1 MSRKGVL
8 SSKYNMSLGF
18 IPVIVSIVLCEF
30 IAQDISIYTSTSVGI
45 IYSLYTFWDR
55 NETIPNFT
63 LYGTTGMFLLLT
75 VTTLLFGDICAPDML
90 PLTLEISTLI
100 PSVIIFLNRKRLLAR
115 RFPHPRRC
123 RMRNFTQGA
132 EASIVSSRVVILM
145 ALLHFL
151 TILVAILLFSP
162 LDDAVQNILF
172 CFCPPAVFILSI
184 LFNQFGILYFNSMMK
199 DTAFVPI
206 VNTKGDVIG
215 KCLATDAV
223 NRKNKYINPVI
234 RIAISHNGMLYLRPR
249 PQHYTLEGGRTDIP
263 MECYLLYK
271 ETLEHGIVRLM
282 KQTYPQIPIKDLKFN
297 VRYHFENQ
305 TTNRLIYLFLIDI
318 KDERLLHNKHTK
330 DGKLWTFQQ
339 IKQNL
344 GKNFFSSCFENE
356 YEHLKEVIYTKEK
369 YKES

>member
-18 IPVIVSIVLCEF
+18 IPVIVSIVLCKF

-162 LDDAVQNILF
+162 LDDA
-172 CFCPPAVFILSI
+172 C
-184 LFNQFGILYFNSMMK
+184 
-199 DTAFVPI
+199 
-206 VNTKGDVIG
+206 
-215 KCLATDAV
+215 
-223 NRKNKYINPVI
+223 
-234 RIAISHNGMLYLRPR
+234 
-249 PQHYTLEGGRTDIP
+249 
-263 MECYLLYK
+263 LLY
-271 ETLEHGIVRLM
+271 TS
-282 KQTYPQIPIKDLKFN
+282 DAA
-297 VRYHFENQ
+297 
-305 TTNRLIYLFLIDI
+305 D
-318 KDERLLHNKHTK
+318 D
-330 DGKLWTFQQ
+330 
-339 IKQNL
+339 
-344 GKNFFSSCFENE
+344 
-356 YEHLKEVIYTKEK
+356 
-369 YKES
+369 